1 MIELQLQRCALQTMH
16 HAAKVGV
23 YLSAVVQSDS
33 VVIEA
38 KQSVCISRKQTVML
52 HFQCIQVVV
61 DVIDSAARAC
71 NQMNAWKTVAIHV
84 ICYKICYKTHPTL
97 PRSP

>member
-38 KQSVCISRKQTVML
+38 TQSMRISRKQTVML

-61 DVIDSAARAC
+61 DVVDSAARAS
-71 NQMNAWKTVAIHV
+71 NQMNAWKTITLHET
-84 ICYKICYKTHPTL
+84 CYKICYKTHTTVPT
-97 PRSP
+97 SP